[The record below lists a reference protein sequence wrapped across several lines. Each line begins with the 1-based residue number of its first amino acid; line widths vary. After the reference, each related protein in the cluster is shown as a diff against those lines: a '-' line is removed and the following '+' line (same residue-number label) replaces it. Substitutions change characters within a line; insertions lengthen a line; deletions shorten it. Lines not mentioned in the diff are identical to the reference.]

1 MAFEYVVDR
10 ESEFGTV
17 TFRSIDINKIH
28 KPSKKAIFDAFNGIN
43 VSSIDEITSIN
54 NHRLVDIRK
63 TAMIVFR
70 IELWLHN
77 NGFQFGKDFL
87 VPENSKHSVSTNN
100 SLLTNNKLLS
110 FNEALF
116 LLLGID
122 VLMLALP
129 YFAELEC
136 SKYKKNHALKNNLE
150 NIFFSTA
157 ECKELQRS
165 LSLKNGYISSSNLIQ
180 LAKDYNFFNNHCL
193 RLVLSDKKVVSNKE
207 AEKRNKQIFTLWMEL
222 QESNLDS
229 LQTNEGKYNHIKI
242 KLKLPITPNM
252 IGKIIR
258 KPQ

>member
-1 MAFEYVVDR
+1 MAFEYVVDK

-17 TFRSIDINKIH
+17 TFRSIDIDKIH
-28 KPSKKAIFDAFNGIN
+28 KPSKKAIFDALNGIN
-43 VSSIDEITSIN
+43 VNNISVITSVN
-54 NHRLVDIRK
+54 KHRLVDVRK

-70 IELWLHN
+70 IELWLHDN
-77 NGFQFGKDFL
+77 DFQFGKNFL

-122 VLMLALP
+122 VSMLALS
-129 YFAELEC
+129 YFAELEY
-136 SKYKKNHALKNNLE
+136 SKYKKNHALKNNLR
-150 NIFFSTA
+150 NILFSTA

-165 LSLKNGYISSSNLIQ
+165 LSLKNGHISSSNLIQ

-193 RLVLSDKKVVSNKE
+193 RMVLSDKKVASHVE
-207 AEKRNKQIFTLWMEL
+207 TDKRNKQIFTLWMEL

-242 KLKLPITPNM
+242 KLKLPITPSM

-258 KPQ
+258 KSQ